1 MCTLCQ
7 TLNPTVET
15 YDYHDL
21 ESLEDGS
28 SIDHSGSASSG
39 DAGGLPTY
47 SYDEIADYL
56 TEGYWSDTGRAPR
69 SFDVQTGDVLT
80 VDLSALGT
88 TGAATARQ
96 ALDAWTAVSGLEFVE
111 ISNQSTVDSA
121 PTAIH
126 QEGSDA
132 AGNASTSAQLD
143 VGEQFKGS
151 ISSANEKDW
160 IAVELEAGET
170 YTITMSGDG
179 SGGQISDTFLKL
191 INPNGDSV
199 AQNDDRAAG
208 DRSSEIEF
216 TAGQSGTFYIEA
228 SGYGTN
234 TGNYELNISGGRSM
248 STADITFGESNAGA
262 YASSTTIGN
271 TIQSASIN
279 IDDGW
284 TKYGSYYL
292 QTYIHEI
299 GHALGLGHSGNYNG
313 SAGFGSN
320 AHFAN
325 DSWQTTV
332 MSYFDQ
338 NDNPNTDASKLRL
351 ATPQLGD
358 VAAIHSLYGT
368 PTSVHTGDS
377 VYGDGNNTGQF
388 AMDLPSSRSVMI
400 HDNGGID
407 LINLGSRS
415 ADQRLDM
422 RQETYSDLNGKK
434 GNVSIARDTVIEN
447 AITGSGD
454 DNITGNA
461 ADNEISS
468 GLGNDMIYGM
478 GGNDKLNGGGGND
491 TLDGGE
497 GTDSAVFSNVIENFQ
512 IVYDAEAANGGPIRI
527 FNQAGDEN
535 TLINIEKLQ
544 FNDATL
550 DVADVIAQL
559 KANYGNIS
567 ASSNESYTVNMTE
580 IDKAPAA
587 DPDPDTGAD
596 TDPDPVDP
604 VDPPVDPVE
613 GSDAHIEIGN
623 TRVEQMDANQWHSIS
638 FDQAIENA
646 AVVMGPASSD
656 GDQPLT
662 VRVRNVTENGFEFQI
677 DEWDYLDDYH
687 IPVNISWMAGSVG
700 DHVMTDGTKISFG
713 KADAKTTDGG
723 TVALNGF
730 DDKPMVFA
738 QLTGDAEDRAITH
751 RLDDI
756 SADSFDF
763 RLQAQESDRNTVRD
777 IDDENLY
784 WVALDIADGS
794 SIFERGFVNAD
805 HNYTNTGTVLDGNE
819 AFFADMQTLIG
830 TDPSGLRY
838 DRGSDGRVSVR
849 VEEEESYDSEITHAV
864 EKLAWFTM
872 TEGVFDLA

>member
-28 SIDHSGSASSG
+28 SIDYSGSASSG

-111 ISNQSTVDSA
+111 ISSQSTVDSA
-121 PTAIH
+121 PTIIH
-126 QEGSDA
+126 QEGADA
-132 AGNASTSAQLD
+132 AGNANTSARLD

-160 IAVELEAGET
+160 IAVELEAGQT

-179 SGGQISDTFLKL
+179 SGGEISDTFLKL

-228 SGYGTN
+228 GGYGTN
-234 TGNYELNISGGRSM
+234 TGNYELNVSGGRSM
-248 STADITFGESNAGA
+248 STADITFGESNSGA

-313 SAGFGSN
+313 SAGFGSD

-351 ATPQLGD
+351 VTPQLGD

-388 AMDLPSSRSVMI
+388 GMDLPSSRSVMI

-454 DNITGNA
+454 DHITGNA
-461 ADNEISS
+461 ADNVISGGS
-468 GLGNDMIYGM
+468 GNDTILGNDGDDTINGD
-478 GGNDKLNGGGGND
+478 GGNDVI
-491 TLDGGE
+491 DGGDGIDTAAFN
-497 GTDSAVFSNVIENFQ
+497 GTTSKFSI
-512 IVYDAEAANGGPIRI
+512 IYDAAAANGGAIKI
-527 FNQAGDEN
+527 VNDGGAVD
-535 TLINIEKLQ
+535 TLTNIEKLQ
-544 FNDATL
+544 FDDVTFNVDDA
-550 DVADVIAQL
+550 IAQL
-559 KANYGNIS
+559 KANYGGIS
-567 ASSNESYTVNMTE
+567 SSSSKSYTVNMAE
-580 IDKAPAA
+580 LDEAPAA
-587 DPDPDTGAD
+587 DPGPTP
-596 TDPDPVDP
+596 DPDPVPDP
-604 VDPPVDPVE
+604 DSEPVIVD
-613 GSDAHIEIGN
+613 GSDAHIEIGS
-623 TRVEQMDANQWHSIS
+623 TRVEQVNGSQWHSVS
-638 FDQAIENA
+638 FEEAIENA
-646 AVVMGPASSD
+646 AVVMGPASSE
-656 GDQPLT
+656 GGNPLNL
-662 VRVRNVTENGFEFQI
+662 RVRNVTETGFEFQV
-677 DEWDYLDDYH
+677 DEWDYLDGAH
-687 IPVNISWMAGSVG
+687 TAVTISWMAGSVG
-700 DHVMTDGTKISFG
+700 NHTMADGTKISFG
-713 KADAKTTDGG
+713 QADAKTLDGG

-738 QLTGDAEDRAITH
+738 QLTGDAEERAIIH

-756 SADSFDF
+756 SADSFRFDVQVEEDQ
-763 RLQAQESDRNTVRD
+763 RTKVSD
-777 IDDENLY
+777 IADEELF
-784 WVALDIADGS
+784 WVAMDIADGS
-794 SIFERGFVNAD
+794 SIFEKGRMSVD
-805 HNYTNTGTVLDGNE
+805 HDYSNTGTILSGSE
-819 AFFADMQTLIG
+819 AFFAGMQSRNGGDTA
-830 TDPSGLRY
+830 GLRY
-838 DRGSDGRVSVR
+838 DKAGNGGISVR
-849 VEEEESYDSEITHAV
+849 VEEERSRDDELIHAP
-864 EKLAWFTM
+864 EDLAWFTLN
-872 TEGVFDLA
+872 EGVFGLV